1 MTKLFLFQHN
11 FFDILNTA
19 NAIPLKKN
27 KESFLLIN
35 YTLTG

>member
-11 FFDILNTA
+11 FFDITA